1 MLEDKF
7 VYLNGEYLKENEA
20 KISVFDRGF
29 IFGDG
34 VYEVAPVFDGVIV
47 DRDDFIERLFNSLE
61 KIYIQMSLVEDDII
75 NILNELILKNNLKE
89 GGVYLQITR
98 GVAKRS
104 FEFIKDLKPTIMAF
118 TYEQNLKTN
127 PKEST
132 GVKLISYHDLRW
144 QRRDIKSLNLLGQCM
159 ARTYANNNKYDFA
172 LFVNQGYINECDS
185 AGFFM
190 IKNDTLITK
199 PLSNEILPSIRR
211 KNIIKIAKEM
221 GLKVK
226 QRAISLD
233 EAYECDECFI
243 CAATILL
250 LPVIKIDEKDIKIG
264 KYTSILRQKYVE
276 KIQLEAKA
284 YKK

>member
-1 MLEDKF
+1 MFDDKF
-7 VYLNGEYLKENEA
+7 VYLNGKYLKESEA

-34 VYEVAPVFDGVIV
+34 VYEVAPVLNGVIV
-47 DRDDFIERLFNSLE
+47 DKNEFLKRLFSSLS
-61 KIYIQMSLVEDDII
+61 KLDIQISFVYEDII
-75 NILNELILKNNLKE
+75 NALNVLIEKNNLKE

-104 FEFIKDLKPTIMAF
+104 FEFIKDLEPTIMAF
-118 TYEQNLKTN
+118 TYEQDIKNSQKA
-127 PKEST
+127 KT

-144 QRRDIKSLNLLGQCM
+144 KRRDIKSLNLLGQCM
-159 ARTYANNNKYDFA
+159 ARTYANDNKYDFA
-172 LFVNQGYINECDS
+172 LFVDKGYVNECDA

-199 PLSNEILPSIRR
+199 PLSDEILPSIRR
-211 KNIIKIAKEM
+211 ANIIKIAKDM
-221 GLKVK
+221 GLNVE

-233 EAYECDECFI
+233 EVYECDECFI

-250 LPVIKIDEKDIKIG
+250 LPVIKIDEKDIKLG
-264 KYTSILRQKYVE
+264 KYTSILRQKYIE
-276 KIQLEAKA
+276 KLELEIKENS
-284 YKK
+284 